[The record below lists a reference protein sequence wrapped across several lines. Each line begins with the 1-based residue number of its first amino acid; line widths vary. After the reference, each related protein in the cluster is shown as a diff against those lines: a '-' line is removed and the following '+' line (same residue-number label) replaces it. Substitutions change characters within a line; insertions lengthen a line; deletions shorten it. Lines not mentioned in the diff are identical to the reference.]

1 MENVKKM
8 TSLSGASFCV
18 RLLLRP
24 VNRKSAPIR
33 PYIYICHRQKTAHK
47 SSIDFFFLV
56 SPPRKETKNVEK
68 KGKGEKNK
76 TTSRRGL
83 FADSQDQSWSTN
95 SDSFLPPSFFSLS
108 SFSVGCCCVSY
119 INIRRTKKE
128 KIIKN
133 KNLKPNVIFFFLISL
148 LQLRRRFLCVFHS
161 RLKPSNDGDST

>member
-1 MENVKKM
+1 MLKRWRPWAELVFV
-8 TSLSGASFCV
+8 SVFCCAPSTEKA
-18 RLLLRP
+18 LLYGP
-24 VNRKSAPIR
+24 
-33 PYIYICHRQKTAHK
+33 IYIFVTDRKQLISHRL
-47 SSIDFFFLV
+47 IFFFWV
-56 SPPRKETKNVEK
+56 SPLRKETKNVQK

-83 FADSQDQSWSTN
+83 FADSQDKSWSTN

-133 KNLKPNVIFFFLISL
+133 KNLKPSVIFFFLISL